1 MMPYPFM
8 FEPFKI
14 KDLVVQNRIVM
25 PSMGNNLSNA
35 QGHLT
40 PRAIAYYLAR
50 AEGGVGLIITE
61 AVPVSLTGKH
71 RAGCL
76 CLFEPSHEEGMKR
89 LTDAIH
95 EAGSKVAI
103 QLHHAGRLVN
113 PQVSGGQI
121 VSASEIP
128 VRAGTPI
135 PQALS
140 PKAIRETISDFAR
153 AAKRALRI
161 GFDAIEIHGGHGYLI
176 HQFFSS
182 RSNQR
187 TDDFGGSLENRMQF
201 PLEVAKAVR
210 EAVGDDFPL
219 IFRISAKEYE
229 EGGYKLGEALALGKK
244 LRDAGVDIL
253 HVSAGTTE
261 GPQSSLYCIQPQ
273 AMPEACLAQ
282 FAETFKREVGL
293 PVIGVGRISR
303 PETAEQLLR
312 DNKVDLV
319 AMGRALLA
327 DPEWTKKVKDGIKRL
342 IRQCTACNG
351 CIEAITNQEPITCS
365 VNPLTGRENQVP
377 FMMPSKPK
385 KIMVVG
391 AGPAGLEAACMAASL
406 GHRVSLYEREDRIGG
421 QLWAASAPPHKAL
434 LKTIINYYEARLP
447 QFDIELHLGEDV
459 TEKAF
464 EGKRPDLLI
473 LATGCRPIRPP
484 LPGVDQPNVVM
495 ARDVLSGL
503 CTVGENVLVVGGGL
517 VGSETA
523 EFLAEQGKKV
533 RLIEELE
540 AVALDVEPRTRV
552 LLLERL
558 NRLGVE
564 TMTCCKL
571 QSIANAQAIVEFKG
585 QRLTVP
591 ADSVVLA
598 VGSEPN
604 NELELKLRTCGCKIK
619 VIGDCRTPGN
629 IKEAVHQG
637 FWTVYEDLVK
647 EV

>member
-1 MMPYPFM
+1 MPYPFM

-71 RAGCL
+71 RVGCL
-76 CLFEPSHEEGMKR
+76 CLFEPAHEEGMKR

-161 GFDAIEIHGGHGYLI
+161 GFDAIEIHGAHGYLI

-187 TDDFGGSLENRMQF
+187 TDDFGGSLENRMRF
-201 PLEVAKAVR
+201 PLEIAKAVK
-210 EAVGDDFPL
+210 EAAGDDFPL

-253 HVSAGTTE
+253 HVTAGTTE

-406 GHRVSLYEREDRIGG
+406 AHRVSLYEREDRIGG

-604 NELELKLRTCGCKIK
+604 NELELKLRICGCKIK

>member
-1 MMPYPFM
+1 MPYPFM

-161 GFDAIEIHGGHGYLI
+161 GFDAIEIHGAHGYLI

-187 TDDFGGSLENRMQF
+187 TDDFGGSLENRMRF
-201 PLEVAKAVR
+201 PLEVAKAVK
-210 EAVGDDFPL
+210 EAAGDDFPL

-365 VNPLTGRENQVP
+365 VNPLTGREDQVP
-377 FMMPSKPK
+377 FMMPSRPK

-464 EGKRPDLLI
+464 DGKRPDLLI

-503 CTVGENVLVVGGGL
+503 CTGGENVLVVGGGL

-540 AVALDVEPRTRV
+540 AVGLDVEPRTRV

-604 NELELKLRTCGCKIK
+604 NELELKLRICGCKIK

>member
-1 MMPYPFM
+1 MPYPFM
-8 FEPFKI
+8 FKPFKI

-25 PSMGNNLSNA
+25 APIGNNLSNA

-40 PRAIAYYLAR
+40 PRAMAYYLAR

-76 CLFEPSHEEGMKR
+76 CLFEPSHEKGMKR

-113 PQVSGGQI
+113 PQVSGGRI

-128 VRAGTPI
+128 VRAGMPI

-140 PKAIRETISDFAR
+140 PKAIQETISDFAR
-153 AAKRALRI
+153 AAKRSLRI
-161 GFDAIEIHGGHGYLI
+161 GFDAIEIHGAHGYLI

-187 TDDFGGSLENRMQF
+187 TDDFGGSLENRMRF
-201 PLEVAKAVR
+201 SLEVAKAVR
-210 EAVGDDFPL
+210 EAVGDDFAL
-219 IFRISAKEYE
+219 IFRLSAKEYE
-229 EGGYKLGEALALGKK
+229 EGSYELEEALALGKK

-327 DPEWTKKVKDGIKRL
+327 DPEWPKKVKDGIRMP
-342 IRQCTACNG
+342 IRQCIACNQ
-351 CIEAITNQEPITCS
+351 CIEAISNQEPITCS

-421 QLWAASAPPHKAL
+421 QLWAASTPPHKAL

-447 QFDIELHLGEDV
+447 QFDIELHLGEDI

-523 EFLAEQGKKV
+523 EFLAEQGNKV

-540 AVALDVEPRTRV
+540 VVALDVEPSTRV

-604 NELELKLRTCGCKIK
+604 NELELKLGTRSWK
-619 VIGDCRTPGN
+619 VKTIGDCRTPGN

-637 FWTVYEDLVK
+637 FWAVYEDLMK

>member
-1 MMPYPFM
+1 MPHPFM

-128 VRAGTPI
+128 VRAGAPI

-161 GFDAIEIHGGHGYLI
+161 GFDAIEIHGAHGYLI

-187 TDDFGGSLENRMQF
+187 RDDFGGSLENRMQF

-282 FAETFKREVGL
+282 FAETFKKEVGL

-365 VNPLTGRENQVP
+365 VNPLTGRENQVQ

-564 TMTCCKL
+564 TMTCCEL

>member
-1 MMPYPFM
+1 MPYPFM

-25 PSMGNNLSNA
+25 PSIGNNLSSA

-40 PRAIAYYLAR
+40 PRSMAYYLAR

-76 CLFEPSHEEGMKR
+76 CLFEPSHEKGMKR

-113 PQVSGGQI
+113 PQVSGGRI

-128 VRAGTPI
+128 VRAGMSI

-140 PKAIRETISDFAR
+140 PKAIQETISDFAR
-153 AAKRALRI
+153 AAKRSLRI
-161 GFDAIEIHGGHGYLI
+161 GFDAIEIHGAHGYLI

-187 TDDFGGSLENRMQF
+187 TDDFGGSLENRMRF
-201 PLEVAKAVR
+201 SLEVAKAVR
-210 EAVGDDFPL
+210 EAVGDDFAL
-219 IFRISAKEYE
+219 IFRLSAKEYE
-229 EGGYKLGEALALGKK
+229 EGSYELEEALALGKK

-282 FAETFKREVGL
+282 FAETFKTEVGL

-327 DPEWTKKVKDGIKRL
+327 DPEWPKKVKDGIRMP
-342 IRQCTACNG
+342 IRQCIACNQ
-351 CIEAITNQEPITCS
+351 CIEAISNQEPITCS

-421 QLWAASAPPHKAL
+421 QLWAASTPPHKAL

-447 QFDIELHLGEDV
+447 QFDIELHLGEDI

-523 EFLAEQGKKV
+523 EFLAEQGNKV
-533 RLIEELE
+533 RLTEELE
-540 AVALDVEPRTRV
+540 VVALDVEPSTRV

-604 NELELKLRTCGCKIK
+604 NELELKLRTRSWK
-619 VIGDCRTPGN
+619 VKAIGDCRTPGN

-637 FWTVYEDLVK
+637 FWAVYEDLMK

>member
-1 MMPYPFM
+1 MPYPFM

-71 RAGCL
+71 RVGCL

-161 GFDAIEIHGGHGYLI
+161 GFDAIEIHGAHGYLI

-210 EAVGDDFPL
+210 EAAGDDFPL

-229 EGGYKLGEALALGKK
+229 EGGYKLGEALTLGKK

-253 HVSAGTTE
+253 HVTAGTTE